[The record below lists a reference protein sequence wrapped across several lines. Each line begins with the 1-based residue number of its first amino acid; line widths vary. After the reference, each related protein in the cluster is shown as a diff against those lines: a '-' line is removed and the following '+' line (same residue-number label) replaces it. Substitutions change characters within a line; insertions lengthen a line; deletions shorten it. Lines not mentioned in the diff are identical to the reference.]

1 MTRTVRLIGQFIPS
15 LRPPSSLERRDG
27 RGFLASPTV
36 HSEATDSSTLTGR
49 TRKGP
54 VHPRSRPRCR
64 ITRGRLVRFRIED
77 SCLLTSCWPSTDMSC
92 YLGIW
97 RTDSSTCVVWVAQD
111 LCSKLSDCAMILLSC
126 SIIPSVASVARR
138 WSVHAMSPSL
148 SHLRLSKQKTAGPL
162 LTTHTH
168 IQARQKTCS
177 RTLILHLTTTT
188 AQGTVCSTTC
198 PTMHLVPAADPLG
211 SDGSL
216 VTPRASLY
224 TSSPVSPSSVLC
236 SLFCPRSLFHHV
248 LGFAT
253 TLPNH
258 VARETPEVATHI
270 PARGPRVTH
279 LRIPSVF
286 RPLLCRLWLLLCLST
301 RPLAKSLPASRPQS
315 ARGPEKSS
323 NIDRYITSECLVCI
337 FFNMLLT
344 VPLRSRHHWL
354 PPHTMLQVV
363 VIVSSASLLRPLAAL
378 TRFQVLSLH
387 CDGSIQSLYVL
398 PLCSAKLLHPFQDLC
413 HHALKSS
420 LRTLHHPVPKCL

>member
-36 HSEATDSSTLTGR
+36 HSEATDSGTLTGR

-126 SIIPSVASVARR
+126 SMSPSVASVARR

-224 TSSPVSPSSVLC
+224 TSSPCVSFIGAVFAFLPSLTFPSC
-236 SLFCPRSLFHHV
+236 SWFCYHASQSRRPR
-248 LGFAT
+248 
-253 TLPNH
+253 N
-258 VARETPEVATHI
+258 ARSRYSHPS
-270 PARGPRVTH
+270 PWPRVTH

-286 RPLLCRLWLLLCLST
+286 RPLLCRLWLLLCLSHKAPCEKSPRFPT
-301 RPLAKSLPASRPQS
+301 TISSRPGKIVKHRPL
-315 ARGPEKSS
+315 
-323 NIDRYITSECLVCI
+323 
-337 FFNMLLT
+337 
-344 VPLRSRHHWL
+344 HH
-354 PPHTMLQVV
+354 
-363 VIVSSASLLRPLAAL
+363 
-378 TRFQVLSLH
+378 
-387 CDGSIQSLYVL
+387 
-398 PLCSAKLLHPFQDLC
+398 K
-413 HHALKSS
+413 
-420 LRTLHHPVPKCL
+420 